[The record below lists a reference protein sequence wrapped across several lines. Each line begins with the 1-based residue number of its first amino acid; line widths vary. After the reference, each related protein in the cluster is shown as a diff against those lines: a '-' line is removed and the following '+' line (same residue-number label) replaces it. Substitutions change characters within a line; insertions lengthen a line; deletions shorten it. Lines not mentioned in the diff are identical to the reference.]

1 MPQDYGSFKDFVE
14 STGDSKLMELYIDFL
29 ATGDNTLLLKR
40 LEELGIKDMSKNSIG
55 NPIGSGRS

>member
-1 MPQDYGSFKDFVE
+1 MPVESFKDLVE
-14 STGDSKLMELYIDFL
+14 STGDAKLMELYIDFL
-29 ATGDNTLLLKR
+29 ETGDNTLLLKR